1 MTVPAPIRKKQ
12 MDYCSTCRRHL
23 NGALVC
29 PGCGAYAPDIAPD
42 IAPGVL
48 GGHHVPGAATA
59 HRAGPATAGDPT
71 SRADR
76 PVPPDVLLPAHPVA
90 PAGADHQAPGA
101 IPAAHAPHAP
111 HAGEDIPSDD
121 LPPMSG
127 RPTGRAARR
136 RQQDRWRKTQR
147 RALIATAVA
156 LVGGGL
162 TVASMERGAGD
173 RAQAT
178 TAPDPSGMGG
188 AHELT
193 GPDTAPASP
202 APADTHRPGPD
213 RPAQEP
219 SDTDDLR
226 RQGAADRASTAT
238 SNTAPD
244 GAVSAPA
251 STGTDPS
258 ATARR
263 TAPQPSAPDTGS
275 APASSRAGTGT
286 GAGAGS
292 ASGTAGSGSGGT
304 AAGTGDDATG
314 TGRGGGGTTDRD
326 GTQATS
332 PGPSAGSSSDASD
345 SSTRLCLLVICLG

>member
-1 MTVPAPIRKKQ
+1 

-59 HRAGPATAGDPT
+59 HRAGPATAEEPT

-76 PVPPDVLLPAHPVA
+76 PVPPDVLRPAHPVA

-101 IPAAHAPHAP
+101 IPAAHAPHTPHAP

-162 TVASMERGAGD
+162 TVASMERGTGD

-213 RPAQEP
+213 RPAQDP
-219 SDTDDLR
+219 SDTDDPR
-226 RQGAADRASTAT
+226 RQDAADRASTAT
-238 SNTAPD
+238 SDTAPD

-275 APASSRAGTGT
+275 APASSRTGT
-286 GAGAGS
+286 GAGASS

-304 AAGTGDDATG
+304 AAATGDDATG
-314 TGRGGGGTTDRD
+314 TGRGGGTTDRD
-326 GTQATS
+326 GAQATS

-345 SSTRLCLLVICLG
+345 SSARLCLLVICLG

>member
-29 PGCGAYAPDIAPD
+29 PGCGAYAPDIAP
-42 IAPGVL
+42 GVL

-59 HRAGPATAGDPT
+59 RRAGPATAGDPT

-76 PVPPDVLLPAHPVA
+76 VVPPDVPRPANPLT
-90 PAGADHQAPGA
+90 PAGAGHQALGA
-101 IPAAHAPHAP
+101 GPAAHTA
-111 HAGEDIPSDD
+111 HAGEDIPADD
-121 LPPMSG
+121 LPPMSA

-136 RQQDRWRKTQR
+136 RQQDRRRKTQR

-162 TVASMERGAGD
+162 TVASMERGTGD
-173 RAQAT
+173 RAQTA
-178 TAPDPSGMGG
+178 TAPDPGGMGG

-193 GPDTAPASP
+193 GPDTGPASP
-202 APADTHRPGPD
+202 APADTHRPGAD
-213 RPAQEP
+213 RPAQQP
-219 SDTDDLR
+219 SDTDTDGPR
-226 RQGAADRASTAT
+226 RQGAADRPSTAT

-244 GAVSAPA
+244 GAASAPA
-251 STGTDPS
+251 STGTRADRS
-258 ATARR
+258 ATAGR

-275 APASSRAGTGT
+275 APADSSRTGT

-292 ASGTAGSGSGGT
+292 GSGATGSGSGGA
-304 AAGTGDDATG
+304 AAGTGDGATDTGPGGSG
-314 TGRGGGGTTDRD
+314 TADRD
-326 GTQATS
+326 GAQATS
-332 PGPSAGSSSDASD
+332 PGPSAGSPSDTSD
-345 SSTRLCLLVICLG
+345 SSARLCLLVICLG

>member
-29 PGCGAYAPDIAPD
+29 PGCGAYAPDIAP
-42 IAPGVL
+42 GVL

-59 HRAGPATAGDPT
+59 HRNGPATAGDPA

-76 PVPPDVLLPAHPVA
+76 PVPPDAPRSANPVTS
-90 PAGADHQAPGA
+90 AGADHQAPGA
-101 IPAAHAPHAP
+101 GPAAHAP

-121 LPPMSG
+121 LPPMSA

-136 RQQDRWRKTQR
+136 RQQDRRRKTQR

-162 TVASMERGAGD
+162 TVASMERGTGD

-178 TAPDPSGMGG
+178 TAPDPGGMGG

-202 APADTHRPGPD
+202 APADTHRPAPD
-213 RPAQEP
+213 RPAQER
-219 SDTDDLR
+219 SDTDGPR
-226 RQGAADRASTAT
+226 RQGAADRPSTAT

-244 GAVSAPA
+244 GAASAPA
-251 STGTDPS
+251 GTGTDPS

-263 TAPQPSAPDTGS
+263 TAPQPSAPDAGS
-275 APASSRAGTGT
+275 APATSSRAGTGT
-286 GAGAGS
+286 GAGS

-314 TGRGGGGTTDRD
+314 SRRGGGGTTDRD
-326 GTQATS
+326 GAQATS

-345 SSTRLCLLVICLG
+345 SSARLCLLVICLG